1 MEGQRSSVR
10 GSGVPGATDVEI
22 EGVGLGVERR
32 GEAGGWRLA
41 TMARW
46 RHKPNWRPHDIR
58 YDAAAVA
65 RPQGEGTRGRDDD
78 VGGSVRCLAGG
89 ERRQCCKRRPAMGQ
103 AES

>member
-1 MEGQRSSVR
+1 M
-10 GSGVPGATDVEI
+10 
-22 EGVGLGVERR
+22 ERR

-46 RHKPNWRPHDIR
+46 RHKPNWRPHDLR

-78 VGGSVRCLAGG
+78 VGALLGRRIAVAVLQAEGGAGIALGEGRPAAGG
-89 ERRQCCKRRPAMGQ
+89 GSGGEASGGG
-103 AES
+103 